1 MRLQCRDIGLPCG
14 VGRHSLRFERVRRTR
29 CGRTLGRRR
38 RALRNIVRKGV
49 SFAMGASEKLY
60 VLGHPVGHSKSPVMH
75 NAAYR
80 ALGLPWEYG
89 FADIECEDEARAF
102 IERRDWLGINITT
115 PYKGLAFAAAD
126 TASASARLARGAN
139 VLANASGKL
148 DAHNT
153 DGFGCVTYLQ
163 SAGARFQG
171 AHVVVCGTG
180 PTSFSIL
187 GACADAG
194 ANVLM
199 LGRDAQRARERV
211 EAWCEARSALGM
223 QVEARVAGGS
233 YGESRGRIARADVI
247 IDATPLGM
255 KPGDPAPFDVSAL
268 HEGQW
273 VFDAVYGHGETA
285 LAAGAKAAGCEFRSG
300 GGMLVGQA
308 VAAVQLFLQAAGE
321 PDTLGFDGLFD
332 VMARAAGFAL

>member
-1 MRLQCRDIGLPCG
+1 
-14 VGRHSLRFERVRRTR
+14 
-29 CGRTLGRRR
+29 
-38 RALRNIVRKGV
+38 
-49 SFAMGASEKLY
+49 MGATEKLY
-60 VLGHPVGHSKSPVMH
+60 VLGHPVGHSKSPAMH
-75 NAAYR
+75 NAVYR

-89 FADIECEDEARAF
+89 FADIEHSHEAQAF
-102 IERRDWLGINITT
+102 IEQRSWLGLNITT
-115 PYKGLAFAAAD
+115 PYKELAFAAAD
-126 TASASARLARGAN
+126 TASEAARLARGAN
-139 VLANASGKL
+139 VLVKIDGKL
-148 DAHNT
+148 AAHNT

-163 SAGARFQG
+163 SIGACFEGAR
-171 AHVVVCGTG
+171 VVVCGTG

-187 GACADAG
+187 CACVDAG
-194 ANVLM
+194 ASVLM

-211 EAWCEARSALGM
+211 EAWRAAYAACVAHDEHAVCAFQTTRTAQTAREARSKREVR
-223 QVEARVAGGS
+223 VEGVS
-233 YGESRGRIARADVI
+233 YDDSRSLISCADIV

-285 LAAGAKAAGCEFRSG
+285 LAAGAKAAGCTFRSG

-321 PDTLGFDGLFD
+321 PDTLGFDGLLD